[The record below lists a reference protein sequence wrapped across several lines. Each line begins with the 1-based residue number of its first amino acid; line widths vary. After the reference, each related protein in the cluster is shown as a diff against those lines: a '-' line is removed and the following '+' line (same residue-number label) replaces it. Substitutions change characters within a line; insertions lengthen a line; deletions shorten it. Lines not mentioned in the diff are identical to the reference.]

1 MKTILVT
8 GANGYIGRHVVSELC
23 RANVEVVTLDTS
35 EQAIDEKVRHV
46 SASVLSP
53 GFRLSDHFESVPD
66 VCVHLAWRN
75 GFKHNDS
82 SHICDLS
89 GHYGFLEG
97 LIESGVPQ
105 VAVMGSM
112 HEVGYWEGAISEET
126 PCNPQSMY
134 GVAKDALRRA
144 LFLRAEGTQTI
155 VQWLRGFYIFGDDL
169 GSQSIFGKILR
180 AAASWEKTFPFTS
193 GVNKYDFISVDE
205 LARQIS
211 ACALQDEVAGVINCC
226 SGRPVSL
233 ADQVEWFIKQNGLSL
248 SLEYGAYP
256 DRPYDSPGVWG
267 DAKKINR
274 ILHRQ

>member
-144 LFLRAEGTQTI
+144 LFL
-155 VQWLRGFYIFGDDL
+155 
-169 GSQSIFGKILR
+169 SS
-180 AAASWEKTFPFTS
+180 S
-193 GVNKYDFISVDE
+193 GHAN
-205 LARQIS
+205 
-211 ACALQDEVAGVINCC
+211 
-226 SGRPVSL
+226 
-233 ADQVEWFIKQNGLSL
+233 
-248 SLEYGAYP
+248 
-256 DRPYDSPGVWG
+256 DRPMVAWVLTFFRRRSRVAIDF
-267 DAKKINR
+267 R
-274 ILHRQ
+274 